1 MSGIIKR
8 GLYRRIDQSRL
19 GFTLL
24 EMLVVLAVLG
34 ILGAIV
40 SPSWVGFSI
49 NQSLNSAQSRAF
61 SNLRSAQSSAK
72 RDQVEWQ
79 ASFRNFGDR
88 AQYAVH
94 KTPIS
99 YRTHLVSRAYATSL
113 SDV

>member
-1 MSGIIKR
+1 MKR
-8 GLYRRIDQSRL
+8 GLYQRRDQSRL

-34 ILGAIV
+34 ILGAIAA
-40 SPSWVGFSI
+40 PSWLAFRT

-61 SNLRSAQSSAK
+61 SSLRSAQSSAK

-88 AQYAVH
+88 VPVWTNPVLLLLNFQYLIV
-94 KTPIS
+94 
-99 YRTHLVSRAYATSL
+99 
-113 SDV
+113 